1 MVINMIQELDKANF
15 WPKVLQVVPT
25 DDYCVYVYFN
35 DGSVRLFDTKPLI
48 ESGTVFEPLRDI
60 VFFKNKLAVINGTVA
75 WDVGGNRDPRK
86 CVDLD
91 PFVIFEQ
98 PAVADPL
105 ERTQGVAESESYY
118 SYGKNNPP
126 VYDR

>member
-1 MVINMIQELDKANF
+1 MDTKLDLTYF

-25 DDYCVYVYFN
+25 NDYKVYAYFN
-35 DGSVRLFDTKPLI
+35 DGSVRLFDAKPLI
-48 ESGTVFEPLRDI
+48 KPGTVFEPLSDI
-60 VFFKNKLAVINGTVA
+60 QFFKDKLAVINDTVA
-75 WDVGGNRDPRK
+75 WDMGGNKDPRK

-105 ERTQGVAESESYY
+105 QGGVSA
-118 SYGKNNPP
+118 
-126 VYDR
+126 